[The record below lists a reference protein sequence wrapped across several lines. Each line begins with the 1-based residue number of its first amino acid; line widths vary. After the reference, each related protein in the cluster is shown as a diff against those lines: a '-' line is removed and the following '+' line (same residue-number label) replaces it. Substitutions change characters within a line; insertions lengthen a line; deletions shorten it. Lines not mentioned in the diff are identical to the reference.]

1 MPVAIE
7 LDHRRLRQLYDA
19 LLATFTERVEF
30 ERILLFSTG
39 HSVDHLA
46 SDRAGLSQA
55 IFDVIKAA
63 HSNNWIRQLVKG
75 AHEHNATQ
83 PLLRQFVAETFP
95 DLLIGQDTGAE
106 SGGNLLDAFLLGKG
120 RLFIN
125 RDQLRRGL
133 GDLIQPGPGISPR
146 IMTISSE
153 LGRCGKT
160 YSHELIRFIALKR
173 QDRVAYIDLIEE
185 ISLGSDLTQFMEQ
198 LAHRLDA
205 DRRNIP
211 EQEAQTAR
219 WIRNLTVWLL
229 DQINRSGQF
238 CWLVL
243 DGIDQVEALP
253 QEIHDFIIRLAQQ
266 IEAEFDP
273 ACRLVLISYHSK
285 QLPPALRHRVVEEII
300 GQAVVPD
307 QLQAFVT
314 AHVQQL
320 LGVDDGDQEAR
331 EVAAAICDMV
341 TEKLSALP
349 EESRPFA
356 ISRLLEEALQKL
368 EAEL

>member
-7 LDHRRLRQLYDA
+7 LDHRRLRQLYNA

-106 SGGNLLDAFLLGKG
+106 SGGNLLEAFLLGKG

-125 RDQLRRGL
+125 RDQLRKGL

-185 ISLGSDLTQFMEQ
+185 ISLGSDLAQLMEQ

-211 EQEAQTAR
+211 VQEAQTAR
-219 WIRNLTVWLL
+219 WIRNLTVWLM

-238 CWLVL
+238 CWLVF

-266 IEAEFDP
+266 IEGEFNP
-273 ACRLVLISYHSK
+273 ACRLVLISYHSE
-285 QLPPALRHRVVEEII
+285 QLPPTLRHRVVEEII

-307 QLQAFVT
+307 QLRAFVT

-320 LGVDDGDQEAR
+320 LSVDDGDEEAR

-341 TEKLSALP
+341 TDKLSTLP